1 MAIPVALI
9 GPLIAAGT
17 QLLDRLIPDKAAAE
31 KAKVE
36 MEASLL
42 AAANQVNLAQ
52 IDVNKAEAQHRSV
65 WVAGWR
71 PGIGWVC
78 TAGLAWA
85 FIGQPVAEWVLTLR
99 GIEVALP
106 QLYLDYLME
115 LVLAMLGMAGLRTFE
130 KMRGVTS

>member
-1 MAIPVALI
+1 MAIPAALL
-9 GPLIAAGT
+9 GPLIAAGAEI
-17 QLLDRLIPDKAAAE
+17 LERVIPDKAAAE
-31 KAKVE
+31 KAKIE
-36 MEASLL
+36 MEAGLL
-42 AAANQVNLAQ
+42 NAANQVNLAQ

-85 FIGQPVAEWVLTLR
+85 FIGQPVAEWSLTLR
-99 GIEVALP
+99 GIEAELP
-106 QLYLDYLME
+106 QLNLDYLME

-130 KMRGVTS
+130 KLRGVTR